1 MKHCMAPYC
10 GVLAHW
16 YIVLAEWDRKANTTP
31 LSRLMICDGLE
42 YTGSN
47 VIKNLP
53 YWKYTQAIVVLN
65 LTESNQWNCCSSL
78 RVSWMLAQVHACTC
92 MQTYMY
98 TYMYTIQLT
107 CSQGSKLKRV
117 EYYTRIH
124 ASPKCHD
131 GYLRFSWEGPYLYLT
146 SLPIHATEWF
156 LLIHRINTVQTLVGF
171 HNYAKWVAKLVHTIE
186 AGLHIHV
193 STWNTMYFAQ
203 SKQIME
209 LTKSAENIHVQY
221 YCCHYKPQIQICIWS
236 VIW

>member
-1 MKHCMAPYC
+1 MYFDTRNETLHGLIM
-10 GVLAHW
+10 VFWHTH
-16 YIVLAEWDRKANTTP
+16 IVLAEWDRKANTTP

-98 TYMYTIQLT
+98 TYTIQLT

-117 EYYTRIH
+117 EFYNRIH
-124 ASPKCHD
+124 ASPQCHD

-146 SLPIHATEWF
+146 SLPIYATG
-156 LLIHRINTVQTLVGF
+156 V
-171 HNYAKWVAKLVHTIE
+171 
-186 AGLHIHV
+186 V
-193 STWNTMYFAQ
+193 SVDTQN
-203 SKQIME
+203 
-209 LTKSAENIHVQY
+209 
-221 YCCHYKPQIQICIWS
+221 
-236 VIW
+236 

>member
-1 MKHCMAPYC
+1 MYFDTRNETLHGLIM
-10 GVLAHW
+10 VFWHTH
-16 YIVLAEWDRKANTTP
+16 IVLAEWDRKANTTP

-98 TYMYTIQLT
+98 TYTIQLT

-124 ASPKCHD
+124 ASPQCHD
-131 GYLRFSWEGPYLYLT
+131 WVFEILMGG
-146 SLPIHATEWF
+146 SLPVPDITSY
-156 LLIHRINTVQTLVGF
+156 LCNRSGF
-171 HNYAKWVAKLVHTIE
+171 CWYT
-186 AGLHIHV
+186 
-193 STWNTMYFAQ
+193 
-203 SKQIME
+203 E
-209 LTKSAENIHVQY
+209 LTL
-221 YCCHYKPQIQICIWS
+221 YKL
-236 VIW
+236 